1 MKFLIPSNPEL
12 KQYVSD
18 KIKIIDD
25 SNYSK
30 IIAINNITKD
40 DIIIIEYPKINLFGE
55 EEIDK
60 GLQTIKKYIE
70 TKEDKLYPRDINNF
84 PITNMVKNVH
94 KIIKYADNKLKR
106 FFENY
111 TKKEIEF
118 YYAKYLYNTFEGFNY
133 GPLTLPICAKL
144 NHSCNPNVIFNF
156 NKNNGTMMVKAL
168 RNIKRNDEI
177 FGSYLMNKKIDNH
190 KNYLYEHYA
199 FMCNC

>member
-1 MKFLIPSNPEL
+1 MRFLVPPNPDL

-18 KIKIIDD
+18 KIKIIND

-30 IIAINNITKD
+30 IVAINNITKD

-94 KIIKYADNKLKR
+94 KIIKYSDNKLKR

-156 NKNNGTMMVKAL
+156 NKNNGTMIVKAL
-168 RNIKRNDEI
+168 RNIKRNEEI

-190 KNYLYEHYA
+190 QYYLTEHYA
-199 FMCNC
+199 FNCNC